1 MSNKKLV
8 TFAVSNNENI
18 MTPEEIED
26 SQFQKVHFRIYSA
39 DRVNDHNY
47 TCSLKV
53 LKKYA
58 KTIAGKPILVW
69 YNKYANGG
77 NGDFTGHEDSSYAKE
92 YPVGFFPKEPK
103 ITYEKDENGTIFLCA
118 DGYIWTVYYS
128 EIVKVFEDYG
138 GIKGVSSEMLIID
151 SEMIEDTDIENILQ
165 YSFAGLTLLGE
176 HDALGTPIK
185 PAVDGCQG
193 ILVTNSS
200 KNDEYEKAKV
210 EFEKILYNSV
220 KQESVE
226 TDSFLIQKNKEETM
240 ETEIVKNSAS
250 PDVVENA
257 VQEVSTKVEV
267 STDVYSY
274 DDNGNFV
281 GATHEE
287 HEVRT
292 TEVKEVLEEEVEP
305 EMESVENATCK
316 KNACDV
322 QENECKKECNECKTQ
337 DNACKSQDNECKVDN
352 ECKEAENACKKNNEC
367 KTENVCKQDN
377 ASTVSLEEFEALKVK
392 YFALETEL
400 SESKK
405 AYDTLLLKCNSLE
418 EYKNNKESENMKNA
432 IEIALNSVSHILSS
446 EQIDEW
452 REKSQKCSITNVDEF
467 TNELKAF
474 AFDVQEKNGV
484 VQKDSIRN
492 SIPKEVENEPT
503 DFWERMARKYI

>member
-1 MSNKKLV
+1 MNDEKLV
-8 TFAVSNNENI
+8 TFAISNTDNI
-18 MTPEEIED
+18 MTPEEIEG
-26 SQFQKVHFRIYSA
+26 SQFQKVHFRIYSS

-77 NGDFTGHEDSSYAKE
+77 RGDFAGHEDSAYAKQ

-103 ITYEKDENGTIFLCA
+103 ITYERDENGTVFLCA

-200 KNDEYEKAKV
+200 INEEYEKAKV
-210 EFEKILYNSV
+210 EFEKILYNSE

-226 TDSFLIQKNKEETM
+226 TDSFFNTKNKEEIM
-240 ETEIVKNSAS
+240 GTEITKNSTS
-250 PDVVENA
+250 PDVIENA
-257 VQEVSTKVEV
+257 TQEVSTKVEV

-292 TEVKEVLEEEVEP
+292 TELKDVPEEELNSEKEP
-305 EMESVENATCK
+305 VENAKCETAE
-316 KNACDV
+316 NACNT
-322 QENECKKECNECKTQ
+322 QENECKKECNECKT
-337 DNACKSQDNECKVDN
+337 QDNECKVDN

-377 ASTVSLEEFEALKVK
+377 ALTVSLEEFETLKVK
-392 YFALETEL
+392 YSALETEL
-400 SESKK
+400 SERKK
-405 AYDTLLLKCNSLE
+405 AYDALLLKCNSLE

-432 IEIALNSVSHILSS
+432 IEVALNSVSHILSS
-446 EQIDEW
+446 EQIDKW
-452 REKSQKCSITNVDEF
+452 REKSQKCSVTNVDEF